1 MELVKHNEIEEKIII
16 LRGIPVILDSDV
28 AAIYE
33 VETKRINE
41 AVKNNPDK
49 FPQGYLIELN
59 QNEKK
64 ELVEIFDQ
72 FNKLKHSTVCPTAFT
87 EKGLYMLA
95 TILKSKKAT
104 ERTIEIIETFAK
116 FRELTQTVNQIT
128 KEPDQEKQKS
138 LLRKSGEIIADILK
152 DDLEITDTETTIEI
166 NVAMAFKFKR
176 TVKRSKK
183 QKDTD
188 VSK

>member
-16 LRGIPVILDSDV
+16 LRDIPVILDSDV

-72 FNKLKHSTVCPTAFT
+72 FNKLKRHSHIYFNTCF
-87 EKGLYMLA
+87 G
-95 TILKSKKAT
+95 I
-104 ERTIEIIETFAK
+104 RNFQIIF
-116 FRELTQTVNQIT
+116 
-128 KEPDQEKQKS
+128 
-138 LLRKSGEIIADILK
+138 
-152 DDLEITDTETTIEI
+152 
-166 NVAMAFKFKR
+166 
-176 TVKRSKK
+176 
-183 QKDTD
+183 
-188 VSK
+188 

>member
-1 MELVKHNEIEEKIII
+1 MELIRYNEIEERVII
-16 LRGIPVILDSDV
+16 LRDVPVVIDSDI
-28 AAIYE
+28 AAIYD

-41 AVKNNPDK
+41 AVANNPDK
-49 FPQGYLIELN
+49 FPQGYIVELN

-64 ELVEIFDQ
+64 ELVENFDR
-72 FNKLKHSTVCPTAFT
+72 FNKLKHSTTCPKAFT

-116 FRELTQTVNQIT
+116 FRELTQTVNKIT
-128 KEPDQEKQKS
+128 KETNQAKQKS

-152 DDLEITDTETTIEI
+152 DDLEITDTETSVEI

-183 QKDTD
+183 QKDTE
-188 VSK
+188 S

>member
-1 MELVKHNEIEEKIII
+1 MDLVKYNEIEEKIIV
-16 LRGIPVILDSDV
+16 LRDAPVILDSDV

-33 VETKRINE
+33 VETRDINK

-49 FPQGYLIELN
+49 FPKGYLFELN
-59 QNEKK
+59 NE
-64 ELVEIFDQ
+64 EFTNLRWNI
-72 FNKLKHSTVCPTAFT
+72 STTNLTKTRVLPKAFT

-138 LLRKSGEIIADILK
+138 LLRKSGEIIADMLK
-152 DDLEITDTETTIEI
+152 DDLEITDTETTVEI

-183 QKDTD
+183 RKDTE
-188 VSK
+188 